1 MTIGWRASAASLGHA
16 PADGAVMSRSS
27 RWPAGPSASAAV
39 DAQAPGPGRHQ
50 VRLIF
55 ARYAGDPVIPLRLF
69 RDRTFRIACGR
80 SQQAACLPLACA
92 AAAITR
98 PPGELRRS
106 TIRVS
111 R

>member
-1 MTIGWRASAASLGHA
+1 VIIGLGIAALVFGTA
-16 PADGAVMSRSS
+16 
-27 RWPAGPSASAAV
+27 W
-39 DAQAPGPGRHQ
+39 
-50 VRLIF
+50 LIF

-80 SQQAACLPLACA
+80 SQRAACLPLACA
-92 AAAITR
+92 AATITR
-98 PPGELRRS
+98 PSGELRRS